1 MTSDFLIQALIFLEV
16 FVMGMLVAIA
26 ARHAF
31 AHFKL
36 FGHEPEK
43 PTLPL
48 LPSEP
53 LPDAVKERLFHASQ
67 AEFQAVL
74 SQFADTLQH
83 DLSATT
89 KQVDN
94 LVKQLAT
101 EIVGD
106 ELERYRMQLGKL
118 HEQAEVDM
126 GSIRAELDSHKAE
139 LKAKMT
145 GELEAEKQRLVKQID
160 TKLADAVGSFLQEA
174 LQHNID
180 LGEQS
185 AYLVS
190 VLEEHKA
197 DFIKEVA
204 DEAEPAR

>member
-101 EIVGD
+101 E
-106 ELERYRMQLGKL
+106 M
-118 HEQAEVDM
+118 
-126 GSIRAELDSHKAE
+126 
-139 LKAKMT
+139 
-145 GELEAEKQRLVKQID
+145 
-160 TKLADAVGSFLQEA
+160 ADAVGSFLQEA